1 MFVSVHQIKQ
11 LFLPVLTDWF
21 CIDEPLQSAQPSSW
35 LSLKPLWM
43 PKLSVFCLVTPSSWQ
58 CDKGS
63 LAPQRGGSHS
73 ALDAGWREARLSSSS
88 WESMDGVM
96 PLPERKREI
105 LCFLE
110 GFPGGYPSDKELAS
124 QYRRWKRGGFESWVS
139 KIPWRRAWQP
149 TPVFLPEVSHGQR
162 SLADYSPWRRK
173 KTRLRRF
180 SRHTHA
186 WASWNTT
193 IDAGF

>member
-11 LFLPVLTDWF
+11 LFLPALTDWF
-21 CIDEPLQSAQPSSW
+21 YVDEPLQSAQPSSW

-43 PKLSVFCLVTPSSWQ
+43 PKLSLFFLVTPSSWQ

-73 ALDAGWREARLSSSS
+73 ALDAGWREARRSSSS

-110 GFPGGYPSDKELAS
+110 GFPVALVVKNSPPNTGGEREVGSNPGSARSLGGGHGNPL
-124 QYRRWKRGGFESWVS
+124 QYSCLENPMDRG
-139 KIPWRRAWQP
+139 AWQ
-149 TPVFLPEVSHGQR
+149 TTVHGVAKR
-162 SLADYSPWRRK
+162 HDWSDLARIHMHGLHGIPP
-173 KTRLRRF
+173 
-180 SRHTHA
+180 
-186 WASWNTT
+186 
-193 IDAGF
+193 